1 MASEGKSLTT
11 TRIYILASSRVAA
24 AVSLLTLVGLLVGCS
39 REPEAR
45 AKVAPGTILLS
56 GAGATFPSIL
66 YNRWIVAYHNNN
78 PKVTIEYSPV
88 GSGEGVRRFL
98 AKNITAKESVD
109 FGASDTAM
117 SDAELVDADNNALMI
132 PVTAGC
138 IVLAY
143 NLPGVEAGL
152 KLSRRAYAGIFLG
165 EIKQW
170 NDPLIAESNPG
181 VALPNLT
188 IATAVRLDSSGTTF
202 AFTKHLDAI
211 NEKWRSQFGSA
222 TLIGWPGN
230 AKRAKGNQ
238 GVTGIVANSD
248 GAVGYVGYEF
258 ARKMALS
265 TAALE
270 NKEGRFVKP
279 SAESCRAALASAE
292 LPENLR
298 VFTPDPKGAHS
309 YPVVTYTW
317 LLLRKKYK
325 NLETANAVRE
335 FVKWSLHDG
344 QRYAPEAG
352 YIQLPTTVVEK
363 AQAALN
369 SIHAED

>member
-1 MASEGKSLTT
+1 
-11 TRIYILASSRVAA
+11 
-24 AVSLLTLVGLLVGCS
+24 
-39 REPEAR
+39 
-45 AKVAPGTILLS
+45 
-56 GAGATFPSIL
+56 
-66 YNRWIVAYHNNN
+66 
-78 PKVTIEYSPV
+78 
-88 GSGEGVRRFL
+88 
-98 AKNITAKESVD
+98 
-109 FGASDTAM
+109 
-117 SDAELVDADNNALMI
+117 
-132 PVTAGC
+132 
-138 IVLAY
+138 
-143 NLPGVEAGL
+143 
-152 KLSRRAYAGIFLG
+152 
-165 EIKQW
+165 
-170 NDPLIAESNPG
+170 
-181 VALPNLT
+181 
-188 IATAVRLDSSGTTF
+188 
-202 AFTKHLDAI
+202 
-211 NEKWRSQFGSA
+211 
-222 TLIGWPGN
+222 LIGWPGN